1 MTGAAIVA
9 GGIWLIL
16 MAGRLIHTRV
26 KLCMV
31 HGLLHGRRAVRLML
45 ALLRC
50 GGMAVARHRLHG
62 DRNSQRIA
70 AE

>member
-9 GGIWLIL
+9 GWIWLIL

-31 HGLLHGRRAVRLML
+31 LLHGRRAVRLML